1 MFDTS
6 WLCDLCSSHA
16 LSTLG
21 KLSFALLFFGDGPCV
36 AMGAIFGAQVTW
48 FDLSN
53 MLLDAHSKNKH
64 KHMSSKYKHNM
75 PKSLPQAH
83 SLELY

>member
-1 MFDTS
+1 M
-6 WLCDLCSSHA
+6 
-16 LSTLG
+16 
-21 KLSFALLFFGDGPCV
+21 SFALLFFGDGPCV

-64 KHMSSKYKHNM
+64 KHMSSKYKHNTR
-75 PKSLPQAH
+75 KSLLQARTFKK
-83 SLELY
+83 